1 MAREVKKHDRSGYR
15 SGCRCE
21 ACRKDHREAAAA
33 WRASRRASR
42 RAPVVVVPVQS
53 EPLVSV
59 PVPEPVVSLGVIEAA
74 LAADLDAL
82 VGCPPWSGTLRELAL
97 FNARLLDQ
105 IVVLGRLDLVSP
117 IQIRTLEV
125 LDRLRAV
132 SVTGSGDGAG
142 AAAEATAFLRDLAT
156 P

>member
-33 WRASRRASR
+33 WRASR

-105 IVVLGRLDLVSP
+105 IMVLERLDLVSP

-132 SVTGSGDGAG
+132 SVTGSG
-142 AAAEATAFLRDLAT
+142 AAAEAAAFLRDLET

>member
-21 ACRKDHREAAAA
+21 ACRKDHREAAAT
-33 WRASRRASR
+33 WRASR

-105 IVVLGRLDLVSP
+105 IMVLGRLDLVSP

-132 SVTGSGDGAG
+132 SVTGSG
-142 AAAEATAFLRDLAT
+142 AAAEAAAFLRDLET

>member
-33 WRASRRASR
+33 WRASR

-105 IVVLGRLDLVSP
+105 IMVLERLDLVSP

-142 AAAEATAFLRDLAT
+142 AAAEAAAFLRDLET

>member
-33 WRASRRASR
+33 WRASR

-105 IVVLGRLDLVSP
+105 IMVLGRLDLVSP

-132 SVTGSGDGAG
+132 SVTGSG
-142 AAAEATAFLRDLAT
+142 AAAEAAAFLRDLET